1 MTNVIQKSTV
11 AVLML
16 CVTIPGDRTIVIVNL
31 DILGMG
37 ELAKVNLA
45 ISLVK
50 IHNLF

>member
-1 MTNVIQKSTV
+1 M
-11 AVLML
+11 LML

-45 ISLVK
+45 ISLVI

>member
-1 MTNVIQKSTV
+1 MR
-11 AVLML
+11 ML

-45 ISLVK
+45 ISLVI